1 MRKYIQKV
9 KTLTSLPGFR
19 MFFLGGGGDK
29 DNSFSSSDGRSEVK
43 VVNEEGRN
51 LISFCETL
59 NLETLNGNRRGVLP
73 SKMTS
78 TPKRGSAV
86 VD

>member
-19 MFFLGGGGDK
+19 FFFDK

-59 NLETLNGNRRGVLP
+59 NLETLNGNRRGGVLP
-73 SKMTS
+73 SKMTF
-78 TPKRGSAV
+78 TPKRGSSV